1 MERSPREVSGNLAEV
16 PGRGQPIGRHNDS
29 VSHDVLPSIAPLHCD
44 LAPSILLRF
53 AHACPLCLRQ
63 CPPTLLLGISSCIYQ
78 MVAACSAPNDTKL
91 RHFGTGIIRHFP
103 WPLFLYGSLLLRLTL
118 LWFTAPPKRRWCTG
132 SEWCCDSCDSWPSYR
147 HERAR

>member
-53 AHACPLCLRQ
+53 AHACPLCL
-63 CPPTLLLGISSCIYQ
+63 PHNSALLLGISSCIYQ

-103 WPLFLYGSLLLRLTL
+103 WPLFLYGSLYALPRLTL
-118 LWFTAPPKRRWCTG
+118 LWFTAPLLHPR
-132 SEWCCDSCDSWPSYR
+132 EWCCDSSDSCDSCPSYR